1 MNRIVIVLCLALI
14 SPLITPTRT
23 TPRTP
28 PLRSRVFQNH
38 YLRIHLLPGWTVE
51 PPDQETQKVSSD
63 CCTLNITHGKYVLA
77 INPVFIHASGVDGGR
92 VGEILPGRPSVIA
105 VIGDDDAED
114 VTSQCA
120 QWSDTHVSKK
130 VTLRNL
136 YIDPEKKSEYCNLSL
151 PPHPVWFASFD
162 SGEGPES
169 DYSVALTST
178 TSDLNALPRKDSPE
192 LRQVISDVTRMLRT
206 LRLKPPI
213 VITKIVPASAPP
225 GATVTIYGS
234 GFKLLDRPAEVSF
247 REFPNNSMPPP
258 QVAADGKSL
267 TFQVPASID
276 KISCPPGRIDI
287 NEWCVPI
294 PPHRVDLN
302 DCPPPSRA
310 PSNFCGVPVP
320 PATYGVSV
328 TAGEGIFTEPVAF
341 TITAPQPPPV
351 SIVLLYPNG
360 LVSPGDTIT
369 VRGSG
374 FTPTGNTVHIGSA
387 TVAGITSPDGKTI
400 TFTAPAPQ
408 GTSFMPRLQYFQASI
423 SNANGQSN
431 SVVFSYR

>member
-1 MNRIVIVLCLALI
+1 MRSSAH
-14 SPLITPTRT
+14 SSRRPGPPREPRHYAPASSRTITSASTSFPAG
-23 TPRTP
+23 PSS
-28 PLRSRVFQNH
+28 LR
-38 YLRIHLLPGWTVE
+38 
-51 PPDQETQKVSSD
+51 DQETQKVSSD

-213 VITKIVPASAPP
+213 VITKVVPASAPP

-258 QVAADGKSL
+258 QALWRRRPRPRRRHLLPPRPRRRSPQSSRRNRHRTPRLPYRQVAARRL
-267 TFQVPASID
+267 
-276 KISCPPGRIDI
+276 
-287 NEWCVPI
+287 
-294 PPHRVDLN
+294 
-302 DCPPPSRA
+302 
-310 PSNFCGVPVP
+310 
-320 PATYGVSV
+320 
-328 TAGEGIFTEPVAF
+328 
-341 TITAPQPPPV
+341 
-351 SIVLLYPNG
+351 PN
-360 LVSPGDTIT
+360 
-369 VRGSG
+369 
-374 FTPTGNTVHIGSA
+374 
-387 TVAGITSPDGKTI
+387 
-400 TFTAPAPQ
+400 
-408 GTSFMPRLQYFQASI
+408 QAH
-423 SNANGQSN
+423 
-431 SVVFSYR
+431 

>member
-120 QWSDTHVSKK
+120 QWSDTPVSKK

-192 LRQVISDVTRMLRT
+192 LRQVISDVTRMLA
-206 LRLKPPI
+206 PC
-213 VITKIVPASAPP
+213 AS
-225 GATVTIYGS
+225 S
-234 GFKLLDRPAEVSF
+234 RPS
-247 REFPNNSMPPP
+247 SSQKSSPPP
-258 QVAADGKSL
+258 PLREPPSPSTAADSNCS
-267 TFQVPASID
+267 TVPPRSPFANSRITPCRLPR
-276 KISCPPGRIDI
+276 SPPTE
-287 NEWCVPI
+287 NP
-294 PPHRVDLN
+294 L
-302 DCPPPSRA
+302 PSR
-310 PSNFCGVPVP
+310 FP
-320 PATYGVSV
+320 PQSTKSV
-328 TAGEGIFTEPVAF
+328 ALPEE
-341 TITAPQPPPV
+341 
-351 SIVLLYPNG
+351 
-360 LVSPGDTIT
+360 
-369 VRGSG
+369 
-374 FTPTGNTVHIGSA
+374 
-387 TVAGITSPDGKTI
+387 
-400 TFTAPAPQ
+400 
-408 GTSFMPRLQYFQASI
+408 SI
-423 SNANGQSN
+423 SMNGASP
-431 SVVFSYR
+431 FRLIALT